1 MQWEERMIADLH
13 MAINRIEVMQI
24 ESKNSIGK

>member
-1 MQWEERMIADLH
+1 MQWEARMIADLH

-24 ESKNSIGK
+24 ERKNSIGK